1 MNKRSAKIKHILI
14 PLAIFLPLLVALV
27 IISLFTTRE
36 PLSPKDILAKKEWK
50 PAELRDCLSRTMQL
64 KTDREQRREVTK
76 HLRDQIAKL
85 PKEEQTQIRTAALK
99 DAMEKSLEQLRVLPK
114 EERTNIIDK
123 MKTQATRNYQRIS
136 NMSQSEKDKI
146 RERHSSSESKAVAN
160 EMNKIFAAKM
170 TPEERN
176 DFWPIVETWLKTM
189 REI

>member
-14 PLAIFLPLLVALV
+14 PVAIFLPLLATLA
-27 IISLFTTRE
+27 IISLATTRE

-76 HLRDQIAKL
+76 HLRDEIAKL
-85 PKEEQTQIRTAALK
+85 PKTEQTQIRTAALK
-99 DAMEKSLEQLRVLPK
+99 DAMEKSLEQLRVLPE
-114 EERTNIIDK
+114 EERANIIDK
-123 MKTQATRNYQRIS
+123 MKTQATRNYERIG

-146 RERHSSSESKAVAN
+146 RERHSSAEAKAATN
-160 EMNKIFAAKM
+160 EMNKIFTAKM

-176 DFWPIVETWLKTM
+176 EFWPIVEIWLKTM